1 MLVEKVKQKLNGGSP
16 KKSKQSDIESI
27 NRKTSRGQGMKPDK
41 KLDVTSKNKSKSQ
54 SRSSSPRKKEPQGTE
69 METRFL
75 IWYFCLVFTKPN

>member
-54 SRSSSPRKKEPQGTE
+54 SRSSSPRKKAIANISVPCHAF
-69 METRFL
+69 MSHIFD
-75 IWYFCLVFTKPN
+75 